1 MKIVE
6 IAPQSREDQL
16 IENLVELWKNSVRA
30 THLFLTDTDITSIRQ
45 YVPEALKAVPHLLIA
60 KDETHLLGFIGV
72 DGKNRNVFH
81 CFAITWQGD
90 WEKTASKG

>member
-30 THLFLTDTDITSIRQ
+30 THLFLNDTYITSIRQ
-45 YVPEALKAVPHLLIA
+45 YVPEALKARPHLLIA
-60 KDETHLLGFIGV
+60 KDETHLLGFICV
-72 DGKNRNVFH
+72 DGK
-81 CFAITWQGD
+81 
-90 WEKTASKG
+90 K